1 VSAGLIPLIPHRQLV
16 RHLRLVA
23 LPAGIGRG
31 YFGFGSIIG
40 LHVIA
45 AVAGVATN
53 LNLTVAALF
62 PVSDYVWCCL
72 GVAFNALS
80 RDVLNRLRLCKDR

>member
-1 VSAGLIPLIPHRQLV
+1 MSAGLIPLIPHRQLV

-23 LPAGIGRG
+23 FPACIRRYLGFRSVIGG
-31 YFGFGSIIG
+31 
-40 LHVIA
+40 HVIA

-62 PVSDYVWCCL
+62 SPFFLLIYSFL
-72 GVAFNALS
+72 TS
-80 RDVLNRLRLCKDR
+80 E